1 MKPASAAAIL
11 IVLGAA
17 ASFVISA
24 AQAEPNCNGFF
35 NNPDGS
41 WTPTHIIVVGSPTS
55 QTQVGPG
62 DRLIAGTPGV
72 KGRLGSYLDIHCRL
86 GGNAVR
92 PIGIPKIP

>member
-1 MKPASAAAIL
+1 MKAAFAAAAIA
-11 IVLGAA
+11 VLGAV
-17 ASFVISA
+17 ASTGISA

-72 KGRLGSYLDIHCRL
+72 KGRLGNYLDTHCRL

-92 PIGIPKIP
+92 PIGIPRVP

>member
-11 IVLGAA
+11 IALGAA
-17 ASFVISA
+17 AFFGAST
-24 AQAEPNCNGFF
+24 AQAEPSCNDFF

-72 KGRLGSYLDIHCRL
+72 KGRLGNYLDVHCRL
-86 GGNAVR
+86 GATVVR
-92 PIGIPKIP
+92 PLRIPKTP

>member
-1 MKPASAAAIL
+1 MKPASAAASL

-17 ASFVISA
+17 VFTGISA

-55 QTQVGPG
+55 QTPT
-62 DRLIAGTPGV
+62 AT
-72 KGRLGSYLDIHCRL
+72 
-86 GGNAVR
+86 AR
-92 PIGIPKIP
+92 PRAPMRAYAR